1 MNNILGP
8 TQIPAD
14 ANFTNTVIVGY
25 PGADKRTVLRQM
37 EALTTLSGRDSWDM
51 KYLGMTNQ
59 PYMKANYPHHEG
71 IWGKYFYVV
80 YLFATHQ
87 YQMLTS

>member
-8 TQIPAD
+8 TQIPSD

-59 PYMKANYPHHEG
+59 ESPRLYCFILCYHVFNMK
-71 IWGKYFYVV
+71 
-80 YLFATHQ
+80 TR
-87 YQMLTS
+87 